1 MTMQLMCQL
10 IVEFIHPQMY
20 TSIWTDEYLLFH
32 IREHK
37 CAMYKPYMYRLLCA
51 LINIES
57 QQKYIS
63 AKKFKWQ

>member
-37 CAMYKPYMYRLLCA
+37 CAMYNHIYRLLCA